1 MPLSCGCN
9 FQAGAPISQE
19 TLKEHYKH
27 TLEAII
33 FWELI
38 IDKGKPQGEANLKLS
53 EARIDLINAIDT
65 LYPSA
70 SED

>member
-9 FQAGAPISQE
+9 FQAGVPISQE
-19 TLKEHYKH
+19 MLKEHYKH
-27 TLEAII
+27 TLEALL

-38 IDKGKPQGEANLKLS
+38 IDKGKPQGKANIELS
-53 EARIDLINAIDT
+53 EARIALIDAIDT

-70 SED
+70 SEG